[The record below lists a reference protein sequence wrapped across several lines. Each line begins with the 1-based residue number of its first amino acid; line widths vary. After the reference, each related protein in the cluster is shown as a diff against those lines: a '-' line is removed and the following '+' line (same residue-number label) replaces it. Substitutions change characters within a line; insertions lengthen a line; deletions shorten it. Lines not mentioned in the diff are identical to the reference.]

1 MKIFSFP
8 PISDPKA
15 EVLILGTMP
24 GERSLRMNQYYGH
37 NGNHFWKILFDLH
50 DEAWTRDYDRRTRL
64 LRENRIA
71 VWDVLKACQREGSSD
86 NAILEEEANEFVEF
100 FAAHPRIRMIVF
112 NGKNAAAFFEK
123 YIGRRVDL
131 PRVILPSTSAANG
144 WVTYDKKLAEWRKVF
159 KEGAAGRGG
168 NRV

>member
-8 PISDPKA
+8 PISDDRA

-24 GERSLRMNQYYGH
+24 GERSLRMSQYYGH

-50 DEAWTRDYDRRTRL
+50 DEVWTKNYDRRIRL
-64 LRENRIA
+64 LHENRIA

-86 NAILEEEANEFVEF
+86 NVILEEEANEFVEF
-100 FAAHPRIRMIVF
+100 FAAHPGIQMIAF
-112 NGKNAAAFFEK
+112 NGKNAAVFFEK
-123 YIGRRVDL
+123 YVGQRIDL

-144 WVTYDKKLAEWRKVF
+144 WMTYDKKLAEWRKAF
-159 KEGAAGRGG
+159 
-168 NRV
+168 NRSV

>member
-8 PISDPKA
+8 PISDARA
-15 EVLILGTMP
+15 ELLILGTMP
-24 GERSLRMNQYYGH
+24 GERSLQMNQYYGH
-37 NGNHFWKILFDLH
+37 NGNHFWKILFELH
-50 DEAWTRDYDRRTRL
+50 AEAWAKDYDRRMRL

-100 FAAHPRIRMIVF
+100 FAAHLGIQMIAF

-123 YIGRRVDL
+123 YIGQRIDL
-131 PRVILPSTSAANG
+131 PRIVLPSTSAANG
-144 WVTYDKKLAEWRKVF
+144 WMTYDKKLAEWRKAF
-159 KEGAAGRGG
+159 
-168 NRV
+168 NRSV